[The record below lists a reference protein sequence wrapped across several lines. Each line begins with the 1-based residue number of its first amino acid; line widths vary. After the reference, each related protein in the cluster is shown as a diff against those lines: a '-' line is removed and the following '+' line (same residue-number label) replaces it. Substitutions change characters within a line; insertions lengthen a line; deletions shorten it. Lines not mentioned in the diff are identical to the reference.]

1 MAHAYHSDDA
11 GATFA
16 NAPER
21 GKFLACETPRR
32 AFGLA
37 AACRLADDW
46 DGMSADKLFE
56 SDPVLFSSSLA
67 LQWRAGEG
75 GDYYCS
81 SCKGGQPNK
90 CPQTPPQP
98 EVRGGRSCAV
108 PSGAAEESLNYTT
121 VNVTTYS
128 WVYEWSVEP
137 GAL

>member
-1 MAHAYHSDDA
+1 
-11 GATFA
+11 
-16 NAPER
+16 
-21 GKFLACETPRR
+21 
-32 AFGLA
+32 
-37 AACRLADDW
+37 
-46 DGMSADKLFE
+46 MSADKLFE

-98 EVRGGRSCAV
+98 EVRGGRSCAARRGGQ
-108 PSGAAEESLNYTT
+108 SGAAEESLNYTT

-128 WVYEWSVEP
+128 WVYEWNGS
-137 GAL
+137 

>member
-1 MAHAYHSDDA
+1 
-11 GATFA
+11 
-16 NAPER
+16 
-21 GKFLACETPRR
+21 
-32 AFGLA
+32 
-37 AACRLADDW
+37 
-46 DGMSADKLFE
+46 MSADKLFE

-98 EVRGGRSCAV
+98 EERGGQSCAV
-108 PSGAAEESLNYTT
+108 PSGGQSGAAEESLNYTT

-128 WVYEWSVEP
+128 WAYEWSV
-137 GAL
+137 